1 MLLKSVRVTNF
12 KSIHDSTE
20 FSVGP
25 VTCLVGRNES
35 GKSAV
40 LQALYT
46 LNPVVK
52 QDAAFDAFDFPR
64 SRYSEFRDRPEDQ
77 PAPNVVTTTWDL
89 TEKDLTAVR
98 AALAGNED
106 HTGWGTDPFRL
117 PDAMRV
123 VVRKGYD
130 NVLHWQVPVDD
141 AALRDAVVKALTP
154 RLPKLV
160 LFSDYQRLPGQI
172 AIDELKRRQAEGTLT
187 FDDRAFL
194 ALLELAGTKPD
205 ELDGIAHSERLIAEL
220 EAVSNRISR
229 EIFVYW
235 SQNRHLRVQFRL
247 DAARHADPPPFNT
260 GEILR
265 IRIENTRHGVT
276 VAFDERSSG
285 FVWFFSFLVWF
296 SQLRRQ
302 YAERLILL
310 MDEPGLSLH
319 PRAQADLLRY
329 MTERLRPQNQVIY
342 STHSPFMID
351 GHEIPA
357 LRGVEDVVSSDGEAL
372 GTIVTDEIWS
382 CGADTLMPVRAA
394 VRSSNQRAIES
405 SSHPANE
412 PSSHLRS
419 QV

>member
-1 MLLKSVRVTNF
+1 MLLRSVRITHF

-40 LQALYT
+40 LQSLYT
-46 LNPVVK
+46 LNPVIK
-52 QDAAFDAFDFPR
+52 TDAAFDPFDFPR
-64 SRYSEFRDRPEDQ
+64 SRYSEFRDRNEDE
-77 PAPNVVTTTWDL
+77 PAPNVVTTSWEL
-89 TEKDLTAVR
+89 TEKDLAVVR
-98 AALAGNED
+98 GEI
-106 HTGWGTDPFRL
+106 P
-117 PDAMRV
+117 PSMRV
-123 VVRKGYD
+123 FVRKGYD
-130 NVLHWQVPVDD
+130 NQLHWDVPLPDP
-141 AALRDAVVKALTP
+141 AARDAVVKALTP

-160 LFSDYQRLPGQI
+160 LFSDYQRLPGEI
-172 AIDELKRRQAEGTLT
+172 AIDELRRRQAAGTLT
-187 FDDRAFL
+187 FGDRAFL

-205 ELDGIAHSERLIAEL
+205 ELDRIARSEQLIAEL

-247 DAARHADPPPFNT
+247 DAARPLDPPPFNT
-260 GEILR
+260 GEVLR

-310 MDEPGLSLH
+310 LDEPGLSLH
-319 PRAQADLLRY
+319 PHAQADLRRY
-329 MTERLRPQNQVIY
+329 FTERLRPLNQVIY

-351 GHEIPA
+351 AADTAA

-382 CGADTLMPVRAA
+382 CDADTLMPVHL
-394 VRSSNQRAIES
+394 AITQGRGARGQGKGLIQGS
-405 SSHPANE
+405 GVSP
-412 PSSHLRS
+412 
-419 QV
+419 

>member
-1 MLLKSVRVTNF
+1 MLLKSVRITNF

-20 FSVGP
+20 FAVGP
-25 VTCLVGRNES
+25 ITCLVGRNES
-35 GKSAV
+35 GKSAI

-46 LNPVVK
+46 LNPVIK
-52 QDAAFDAFDFPR
+52 TDAAFDAFDFPR
-64 SRYSEFRDRPEDQ
+64 SRYAEFRDRSEDE
-77 PAPNVVTTTWDL
+77 PAPNVVTTTWEL
-89 TEKDLTAVR
+89 TEKDLSVVR
-98 AALAGNED
+98 AALASDDAGCY
-106 HTGWGTDPFRL
+106 PFTV
-117 PDAMRV
+117 PGSMRV
-123 VVRKGYD
+123 VIRKGYD
-130 NVLHWQVPVDD
+130 NELHWQIPIDD
-141 AALRDAVVKALTP
+141 EAARQAVIKALTP

-172 AIDELKRRQAEGTLT
+172 AINELTRRQADGSLT

-205 ELDGIAHSERLIAEL
+205 ELDRIERSERLIAEL

-247 DAARHADPPPFNT
+247 DAARPADPPPFNT

-329 MTERLRPQNQVIY
+329 MTERLRPLNQVIY

-351 GHEIPA
+351 AGEISA
-357 LRGVEDVVSSDGEAL
+357 LRGVEDVVSSDGDTL

-382 CGADTLMPVRAA
+382 CGSDTLMPVRTALTKGKGDRGEVKGLA
-394 VRSSNQRAIES
+394 QES
-405 SSHPANE
+405 GLPA
-412 PSSHLRS
+412 L
-419 QV
+419 

>member
-1 MLLKSVRVTNF
+1 MLLKSARITNF

-35 GKSAV
+35 GKSAA
-40 LQALYT
+40 LQSLYT
-46 LNPVVK
+46 LNPVI
-52 QDAAFDAFDFPR
+52 QSDTAFDPFDFPR
-64 SRYSEFRDRPEDQ
+64 SRYSEFRDRPQDE
-77 PAPNVVTTTWDL
+77 PAPNVVTTTWEL
-89 TEKDLTAVR
+89 TEKDLAIVR
-98 AALAGNED
+98 GALAAAKAGP
-106 HTGWGTDPFRL
+106 HPFEI
-117 PDAMRV
+117 PPSMRV

-130 NVLHWQVPVDD
+130 NELHWEVPLPAVMNDD
-141 AALRDAVVKALTP
+141 QARQAVVKALTP

-160 LFSDYQRLPGQI
+160 LFSDYQRLPGAI
-172 AIDELKRRQAEGTLT
+172 AIDELRRRQAAGTLT
-187 FDDRAFL
+187 FGDRAFL

-205 ELDGIAHSERLIAEL
+205 ELDRIARSEQLIAEL

-247 DAARHADPPPFNT
+247 DAARPLDPPPFNT
-260 GEILR
+260 GEVLR

-310 MDEPGLSLH
+310 LDEPGLSLH
-319 PRAQADLLRY
+319 PRAQADLRRY
-329 MTERLRPQNQVIY
+329 FTERLRPLNQVIY

-351 GHEIPA
+351 AADTAA

-382 CGADTLMPVRAA
+382 CDADTLMPVHL
-394 VRSSNQRAIES
+394 AITQGRGARGQGKGLIQGS
-405 SSHPANE
+405 GVSP
-412 PSSHLRS
+412 
-419 QV
+419 